1 MYNKSKIAI
10 FRKAGTPVSIEECSI
25 PELKQGELLVKN
37 EYVTLCRSD
46 ISTYMGKRIEKA
58 LPYLD
63 MKLWAG

>member
-37 EYVTLCRSD
+37 ECYSLSER
-46 ISTYMGKRIEKA
+46 YQHLYGQAYRKK
-58 LPYLD
+58 PYHT
-63 MKLWAG
+63 WT